1 MLLKIL
7 NAMLRNVISC
17 TIMLVACCCMM
28 VAQAT
33 GNAANYLAR
42 LACKVSGEECNVR

>member
-1 MLLKIL
+1 MLFKIL
-7 NAMLRNVISC
+7 NAMLRNVISG

-33 GNAANYLAR
+33 GNAANWLAK
-42 LACKVSGEECNVR
+42 LACKVSGVKCDVK